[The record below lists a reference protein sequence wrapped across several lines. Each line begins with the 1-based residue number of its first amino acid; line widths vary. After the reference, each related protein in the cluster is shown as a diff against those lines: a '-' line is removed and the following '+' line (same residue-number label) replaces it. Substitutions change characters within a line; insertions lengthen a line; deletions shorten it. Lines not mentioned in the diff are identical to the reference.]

1 MAVKKTKRRVEIHEI
16 EGLGTVAVR
25 GLLFSRKEEIL
36 VRQEETGSR
45 TGFMLDVLAETILD
59 SESNAPAMTRD
70 EWDEAAAE
78 DLEPVRKA
86 FDIAMRLSGMATSDD
101 EAAAQKKDEPIP
113 NENSSGF

>member
-1 MAVKKTKRRVEIHEI
+1 MPVKKTKRRVEIHEI

-36 VRQEETGSR
+36 IRQEETKSR

-70 EWDEAAAE
+70 EWDEAASE
-78 DLEPVRKA
+78 DLEPVRAA
-86 FDIAMRLSGMATSDD
+86 FDIAMRLSGMAATPEEAD
-101 EAAAQKKDEPIP
+101 EQKKGERIP
-113 NENSSGF
+113 NEGSSDS